1 MEAYLKDTYSDFNRR
16 LPLGE
21 NPGIARAEPP
31 TIMLNTSEPTWKE
44 VQDVVKKAQAA
55 SAPGLSGIPY
65 KVYKNCPKLLQWL
78 WKLLWRIWKK
88 GTVPQSWKRAEG
100 RFVPK
105 KEASANISQFRTISL
120 LRVECKI
127 FFSVLA
133 KRMTTY
139 MIENGYVNTS
149 IQKGGIPRF
158 TGCLER
164 TGVLSQMMHEARSK
178 KGNLT
183 VVWLDMAIAYG
194 SIPHDLIRTAM
205 KHYHIQDHIK
215 GLISSYLGG
224 IKLRFKTKDYTLAES

>member
-1 MEAYLKDTYSDFNRR
+1 M
-16 LPLGE
+16 
-21 NPGIARAEPP
+21 
-31 TIMLNTSEPTWKE
+31 
-44 VQDVVKKAQAA
+44 VKKAQAA
-55 SAPGLSGIPY
+55 LAPGPSGIPY
-65 KVYKNCPKLLQWL
+65 KVYKNCPKLLRWL

-105 KEASANISQFRTISL
+105 KEASLNISQFRTISL

-139 MIENGYVNTS
+139 MIENGYMNTS
-149 IQKGGIPRF
+149 IQQGGIPRF
-158 TGCLER
+158 TGCLEH

-224 IKLRFKTKDYTLAES
+224 INLRFKTKDYTLAES